1 MFKIKQVFPKYIKL
15 SLLLT
20 MTLSSIA
27 TMARADDFS
36 LRFGIGSNGVAVR
49 DRPDEWRE
57 HQWTEHQWR
66 EQQWREQQWREQ
78 QWREHQWREQQFW
91 RWRQH
96 QLREQYEG
104 ARYNEGRF

>member
-1 MFKIKQVFPKYIKL
+1 
-15 SLLLT
+15 
-20 MTLSSIA
+20 
-27 TMARADDFS
+27 MARADDFS

-66 EQQWREQQWREQ
+66 EQQWREQQWRE
-78 QWREHQWREQQFW
+78 HQWREQQFW

>member
-57 HQWTEHQWR
+57 HQWR
-66 EQQWREQQWREQ
+66 EQQWREHQWREQ

>member
-66 EQQWREQQWREQ
+66 EQQWREQQWRE
-78 QWREHQWREQQFW
+78 HQWREQQFW

>member
-57 HQWTEHQWR
+57 HQW
-66 EQQWREQQWREQ
+66 REQ